1 MNMYWLIG
9 QPRSIA
15 ELLVARVINSVPR
28 ERVPIVIIDDE
39 EFPYLDLLRD
49 HKYNMTK
56 LDDITDIGAVE
67 SYPVVLCDIRGV
79 GRSLSAQFEGA
90 HVISEVRKR
99 YPHKVIVAY
108 TAQQYDATYN
118 RYLDH
123 ADFNQKKDAD
133 SEEWIE
139 TLDRAL
145 HLATNP
151 ATAWMRIRSRLL
163 EMDLPISTVM
173 KLEDQYVKFVQQ
185 ARQTFPDR
193 KLSSHLPDQVK
204 LLLASAQQTITL
216 LKMLPDSRS

>member
-1 MNMYWLIG
+1 MTMYWLIG

-15 ELLVARVINSVPR
+15 ELLIPPAIDSVPR

-39 EFPYLDLLRD
+39 GFPYLDLLRD

-56 LDDITDIGAVE
+56 LDDITDVGAVE

-79 GRSLSAQFEGA
+79 GRSLSERFEGA

-99 YPHKVIVAY
+99 YPNKVIVAY
-108 TAQQYDATYN
+108 TAQQYDPTYN

-145 HLATNP
+145 QLATNP

-185 ARQTFPDR
+185 ARPTFPDR

-204 LLLASAQQTITL
+204 PLLASAQQTITL
-216 LKMLPDSRS
+216 LRMLPDSPS